1 MFYKWGL
8 KRDMM
13 KNFIKLLIL
22 CAIFVFCGVSEAF
35 SDELKPTVA
44 VITDINHRAGT
55 IYLVTGASTDII
67 AADIISKLNES
78 NLVYA
83 PVLGDSMQKITRHL
97 NMYTQTFFDEYKYN
111 YNIDFVNLKRI
122 TQELHADYIL
132 MITSGLDVQSNFL
145 KDTLLGKLGISGFEP
160 VKPTYRLTTL
170 LTLIDT
176 KNESI
181 LWQELYKKDIS
192 GQNYD
197 IGNVQFAPSYAQ
209 LSKIKDYSRRV
220 AEHVTPI
227 INMKI
232 HPELEPKKE
241 TGAIEI
247 KKKDVTED
255 RRIYYPVIH
264 KDKIHAP
271 QFMQDIEM
279 PKFERPKF
287 QRQKKEKYIE
297 NVNNITPKT
306 PAFEPDKEFAPAR
319 QYAAPQETA
328 QPAEIPAEKPE
339 TEYIQ
344 NTSPVNEEVQEEKP
358 HLKPA
363 VHITPASETVE
374 ETPVNNITPKNDENE
389 LPQYNWNLKNIYENQ
404 PGSVQKSFWLFK
416 KNKSPKIKTVV
427 L

>member
-1 MFYKWGL
+1 
-8 KRDMM
+8 M
-13 KNFIKLLIL
+13 KNFIKLLIFGV
-22 CAIFVFCGVSEAF
+22 IFTFFSFNAAF

-67 AADIISKLNES
+67 ASDIISKLNES

-111 YNIDFVNLKRI
+111 YNIDYINLKRI

-132 MITSGLDVQSNFL
+132 MVTSGLDVQSNFL
-145 KDTLLGKLGISGFEP
+145 KETILGKLGISGFEP

-176 KNESI
+176 KNEAV

-192 GQNYD
+192 AQNYD

-209 LSKIKDYSRRV
+209 LSKIKEYSRRV

-227 INMKI
+227 INVAV
-232 HPELEPKKE
+232 HPELATKKE
-241 TGAIEI
+241 VGAVEI

-255 RRIYYPVIH
+255 KRIYYPVIH
-264 KDKIHAP
+264 RDKIHKP
-271 QFMQDIEM
+271 QFMQNVEM
-279 PKFERPKF
+279 PKFERPRF
-287 QRQKKEKYIE
+287 ERQKKEKYIE
-297 NVNNITPKT
+297 NVNNLTPKS
-306 PAFEPDKEFAPAR
+306 PAFEPEKDFSAVRKYAPV
-319 QYAAPQETA
+319 QEE
-328 QPAEIPAEKPE
+328 AETHCMQEQIQKNEPEIDCNQDAEPEILPGQAEKPR
-339 TEYIQ
+339 
-344 NTSPVNEEVQEEKP
+344 
-358 HLKPA
+358 LKPA
-363 VHITPASETVE
+363 VHVTPADEVQNSAH
-374 ETPVNNITPKNDENE
+374 PVNNVTPKENE
-389 LPQYNWNLKNIYENQ
+389 NGLPHYNWNLKNIYENQ
-404 PGSVQKSFWLFK
+404 PKNGQQKSFWIFK
-416 KNKSPKIKTVV
+416 RNKAPKIKTVI